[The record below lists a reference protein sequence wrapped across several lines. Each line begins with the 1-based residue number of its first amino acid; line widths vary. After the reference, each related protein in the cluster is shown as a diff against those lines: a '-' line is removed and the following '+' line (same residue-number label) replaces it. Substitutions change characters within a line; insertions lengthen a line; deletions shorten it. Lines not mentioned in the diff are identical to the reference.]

1 MLMTPVGDHGVQRA
15 ATGRSEG
22 GEEPQSLGQH
32 VTDMGKPA
40 REKQSIEP
48 PLRVRGL
55 CHMPPEK
62 AFSKRRAEIR
72 LTASGMLHVLYFHT
86 WDQGRWGQRQMAVCV
101 FSPHSLGLTHS
112 DPLRHK
118 ANNNNPPN

>member
-40 REKQSIEP
+40 GEKQSIEP

-72 LTASGMLHVLYFHT
+72 LSGMLHVLYFHT
-86 WDQGRWGQRQMAVCV
+86 WDQGIGGRGRWWCV
-101 FSPHSLGLTHS
+101 FFSPTAL
-112 DPLRHK
+112 D
-118 ANNNNPPN
+118 

>member
-40 REKQSIEP
+40 GEKQSIEP

-55 CHMPPEK
+55 HHMPPEN
-62 AFSKRRAEIR
+62 AFIKRQAEIR
-72 LTASGMLHVLYFHT
+72 LTASGTLHVLYFHT
-86 WDQGRWGQRQMAVCV
+86 WDQGRGGRGRWQCV
-101 FSPHSLGLTHS
+101 FF
-112 DPLRHK
+112 
-118 ANNNNPPN
+118 PPQPWTDTQ